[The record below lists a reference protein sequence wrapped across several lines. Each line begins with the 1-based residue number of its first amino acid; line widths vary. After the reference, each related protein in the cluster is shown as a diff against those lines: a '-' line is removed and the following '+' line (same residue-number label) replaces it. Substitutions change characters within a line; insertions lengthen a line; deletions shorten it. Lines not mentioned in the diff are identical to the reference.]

1 MAAGRKIGKQT
12 DLGYT
17 LKLEREQSTS
27 YLLATK
33 GHFTEEQNSSNHKS
47 DSLLL
52 FQEDR
57 SKNEVE

>member
-52 FQEDR
+52 FQED
-57 SKNEVE
+57 